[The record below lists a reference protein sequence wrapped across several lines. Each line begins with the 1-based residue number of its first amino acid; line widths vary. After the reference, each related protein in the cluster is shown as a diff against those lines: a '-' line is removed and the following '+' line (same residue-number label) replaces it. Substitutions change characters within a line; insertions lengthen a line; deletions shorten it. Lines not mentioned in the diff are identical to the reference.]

1 MSSENTHRGPPPRPV
16 RTWESPVPWATVN
29 TSSAAKHSW
38 VQRLRQPGEFLATPA
53 TLSSGS
59 AGGRCGRPACG
70 LSWVKTR
77 VSAGLSFLSSL
88 PLLLLQSAMGSQHT
102 GLPRTTTG
110 RYRLPPNRPPASV
123 SGTRDGPAASR
134 ALAGGCQRIPAPGV
148 QQDQLWRE
156 LVEAEERGQ
165 RRWEIR
171 RSRRSC
177 PHMCPSSQTHSPA
190 PRAVRWAAGWRRP
203 WGEPSAIWTSSLWK
217 APGRGSRRTSCSLR
231 RDLGA
236 PTTADLG
243 WNITLREDIVCPFPS
258 FLDQQTPGAQ
268 SSPCSSPECQGQ
280 LNQESLQE
288 TKTSSVPFTLKAT
301 ASPTCLPSPASSSGS
316 PRGCLLPTFTVPSMD

>member
-123 SGTRDGPAASR
+123 SGARDGPAASR

-165 RRWEIR
+165 RRWAENWGFLKDYDPMGNKKEPEELPAHVPFF
-171 RSRRSC
+171 SDTL
-177 PHMCPSSQTHSPA
+177 PSS
-190 PRAVRWAAGWRRP
+190 
-203 WGEPSAIWTSSLWK
+203 TS
-217 APGRGSRRTSCSLR
+217 REVGSRVETP
-231 RDLGA
+231 LGRA
-236 PTTADLG
+236 LSHMDFFFMEGTRKRKP
-243 WNITLREDIVCPFPS
+243 ED
-258 FLDQQTPGAQ
+258 
-268 SSPCSSPECQGQ
+268 E
-280 LNQESLQE
+280 LQ
-288 TKTSSVPFTLKAT
+288 
-301 ASPTCLPSPASSSGS
+301 PA
-316 PRGCLLPTFTVPSMD
+316 